1 MFLELIAVF
10 VAGFAGAGVIML
22 LNKVLGGRLP
32 RWLAPVA
39 AGVAMIATTI
49 ASEYGWYGRTAE
61 ALPEGFT
68 VASVHEAREFYR
80 PWTYAAPMVDRFIA
94 VDHGTRRTNTETE
107 GLYIADLY
115 FFARWQPV
123 QSVEMMVDCVNHRRA
138 DPAGGDGGDPVWR
151 EAGQDDPIV
160 AAVCDAPEGTA

>member
-1 MFLELIAVF
+1 MFFELIAVF
-10 VAGFAGAGVIML
+10 VAGFAGAGAFML
-22 LNKVLGGRLP
+22 LNRILGGRLP
-32 RWLAPVA
+32 RWLVPVA
-39 AGVAMIATTI
+39 AGAAMIATTI
-49 ASEYGWYGRTAE
+49 SSEYGWYGRTAE

-68 VASVHEAREFYR
+68 VASVHKARAFYR

-94 VDHGTRRTNTETE
+94 VDHGARRANAETE

-138 DPAGGDGGDPVWR
+138 DPAGGDGGAPVWR
-151 EAGQDDPIV
+151 EAGADDPIV
-160 AAVCDAPEGTA
+160 AAVCEAPGGTA